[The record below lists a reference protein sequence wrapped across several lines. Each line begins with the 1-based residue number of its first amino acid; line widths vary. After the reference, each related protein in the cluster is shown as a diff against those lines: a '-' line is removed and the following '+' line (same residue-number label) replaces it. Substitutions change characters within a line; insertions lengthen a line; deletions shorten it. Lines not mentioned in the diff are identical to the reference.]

1 MEFRSSETLG
11 AVASREIEGR
21 LRDFDQRL
29 QIVEERLK
37 WASTTGAPPSESAGG
52 IGTRTEHGFH
62 VTGREFQG
70 AGGTSDHVVAGGAL
84 TQSTPEKAGGTSD
97 QTKIRIE
104 VSMQEISYAEAFERL
119 GGEAELERC
128 SDLIALVRAEVAN
141 ETLEDELRELF
152 PGNASMRRGYS
163 TKLVYGLRGGID
175 STSWL
180 AAFECSR
187 GQLRVP
193 APVSS
198 ECFGRI

>member
-1 MEFRSSETLG
+1 MSSRPRSHAEQAEAVQHLDPRLREEFRQRRCARDAAPSMEFRSSETLG

-29 QIVEERLK
+29 QILEERLK

-84 TQSTPEKAGGTSD
+84 TQPTPEKAGGTSD

-128 SDLIALVRAEVAN
+128 ADLIALARAEVAN
-141 ETLEDELRELF
+141 ESLEDELHKLF
-152 PGNASMRRGYS
+152 
-163 TKLVYGLRGGID
+163 
-175 STSWL
+175 L
-180 AAFECSR
+180 AM
-187 GQLRVP
+187 
-193 APVSS
+193 PV
-198 ECFGRI
+198 